1 MHNADLHAG
10 HWQLQRQVQLRAGMT
25 HDTSG
30 SIVGTGMRMQGNA
43 LSIGAGTIAVWMVC
57 LVSYLPAA
65 HENSGPVLPLTSFSN
80 VTLE

>member
-1 MHNADLHAG
+1 M
-10 HWQLQRQVQLRAGMT
+10 
-25 HDTSG
+25 
-30 SIVGTGMRMQGNA
+30 GTGMRMQGNA
-43 LSIGAGTIAVWMVC
+43 LSIGAGTLAVWMVC